1 LFDRSDRR
9 SLLAVVAI
17 WAGALVAAAPLG
29 DFPINDDWS
38 WALAVR
44 ALTLEHTW
52 RLTDFTG
59 MPLATQIIWGSLFAQ
74 AGGFSFNTLRVSTL
88 VLALLAVVG
97 AYRLVRVCGGS
108 RYLAGLG
115 ALALAICPL
124 FFALS
129 VTFMTDVPF
138 LTLAIWSSVAA
149 IRYQQTRELRTVTAL
164 VALLVAAALLR
175 QLGAALAIALAA
187 ALAVTT
193 RRIRVTALV
202 AIVPAAALA
211 LYYRMIAVIGAP
223 FFFQTNNRAVASTLL
238 HPSGRLALVTA
249 VRALETW
256 TYVGVLLIP
265 ALAAIP
271 LRRVRTRALLFMPA
285 AIVPVAVL
293 LRTRRD
299 IRTFSSILWDIGLNP
314 VVIARRDLWPAAP
327 RAFWIALSA
336 AGIVA
341 AATATLVIARALLGW
356 IRSGGLSGV
365 PPAFLIVLFACTALW
380 MPLWFVRDFDR
391 YFLPP
396 SLFVFVMVAMAIG
409 RSAVEAP
416 RGTQAAMAIAILC
429 SVWVFDVAAIRDCFA
444 FHRARWA
451 AVRDAQASGV
461 ADRDIDGG
469 FEVNGLLSYTPSER
483 VHGDEAWYLP
493 KTRPSA
499 LVSLGPVDG
508 YVRERIY
515 SFRRWLPPGSGE
527 VWLLRREPR

>member
-1 LFDRSDRR
+1 MFDRSDRR

-17 WAGALVAAAPLG
+17 WAVALAAAAPIG

-44 ALTLEHTW
+44 ALALEHTW

-59 MPLATQIIWGSLFAQ
+59 MPLATQMIWGSLFAQ

-88 VLALLAVVG
+88 VMALLGVVG
-97 AYRLVRVCGGS
+97 TYRLVRVSGGS
-108 RYLAGLG
+108 RYLAGVS
-115 ALALAICPL
+115 ALALAISPL

-138 LTLAIWSSVAA
+138 LTLAIWATIAA
-149 IRYQQTRELRTVTAL
+149 IRYQQNGEPRTLIAL

-175 QLGAALAIALAA
+175 QLGVALAVALAA

-193 RRIRVTALV
+193 RRIRVAAIV
-202 AIVPAAALA
+202 AIVPAAALT
-211 LYYRMIAVIGAP
+211 LYYWIITVRGAP
-223 FFFQTNNRAVASTLL
+223 FFFQTNNGTVAATLM
-238 HPSGRLALVTA
+238 HPSGRVALVIA
-249 VRALETW
+249 VRAVETW

-271 LRRVRTRALLFMPA
+271 FRHLRTPALLFTVV

-293 LRTRRD
+293 VRTGRD

-314 VVIARRDLWPAAP
+314 VVITRSDLWPAAP
-327 RAFWIALSA
+327 GAFWVALSV
-336 AGIVA
+336 AGMVA
-341 AATATLVIARALLGW
+341 GTTATLIIARALLGW
-356 IRSGGLSGV
+356 IRSDGLSGV
-365 PPAFLIVLFACTALW
+365 PPAFTIVLFACAALW
-380 MPLWFVRDFDR
+380 VPLWFVRDFDR

-396 SLFVFVMVAMAIG
+396 SLLVFVLVTMAIG
-409 RSAVEAP
+409 PAPVGAPHRSHSSIAVA
-416 RGTQAAMAIAILC
+416 LFC
-429 SVWVFDVAAIRDCFA
+429 SGWLFDVAAIRDCFA

-451 AVRDAQASGV
+451 AVRDAEASGV
-461 ADRDIDGG
+461 PGRDIDGG

-483 VHGDEAWYLP
+483 VHGEQAWYLP
-493 KTRPSA
+493 KTHPSA

-508 YVRERIY
+508 YRRERTY
-515 SFRRWLPPGSGE
+515 SFQRWLPPGSGE
-527 VWLLRREPR
+527 VWLLRPEAK